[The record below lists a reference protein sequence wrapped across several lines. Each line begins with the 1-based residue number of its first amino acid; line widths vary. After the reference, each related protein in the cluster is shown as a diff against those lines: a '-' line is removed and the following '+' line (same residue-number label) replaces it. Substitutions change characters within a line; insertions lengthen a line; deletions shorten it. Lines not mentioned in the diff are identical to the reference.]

1 MGQTPS
7 GEQGAHGRRV
17 GGAWEASRE
26 LCASILPPVRPSI
39 RVYALEVD
47 SRERRFIARLR
58 ARDERAFNELVTGY
72 QQPIFGL
79 VLRLLGGR
87 REEARDV
94 TQEVF
99 VQVFKSIDQFRGDAA
114 VGTWV
119 YRIAVNLS
127 KNRIRSLQ
135 RRPTDGASE
144 FEEHGAGG
152 VPLDAPASSPTSARF
167 SRPDQLVEGYQ
178 AEAIVRRCI
187 RELDPDFQEILV
199 LRDVEELSYDEI
211 AEITGLAMG
220 TVRSRLHRARTMLRA
235 AVDAALRGG
244 PNE

>member
-1 MGQTPS
+1 M
-7 GEQGAHGRRV
+7 
-17 GGAWEASRE
+17 
-26 LCASILPPVRPSI
+26 
-39 RVYALEVD
+39 D

-114 VGTWV
+114 VSTWV

-127 KNRIRSLQ
+127 KNRVRSLQ

-144 FEEHGAGG
+144 YEETGAGG
-152 VPLDAPASSPTSARF
+152 LPLEGPASSPTSDRF
-167 SRPDQLVEGYQ
+167 SRPDHLVEGYQ
-178 AEAIVRRCI
+178 AEAIVRQCI
-187 RELDPDFQEILV
+187 SDLEPDFREVLV
-199 LRDVEELSYDEI
+199 LRDVEELSYDAI
-211 AEITGLAMG
+211 AEVTGLAMG

-235 AVDAALRGG
+235 AVDAALRGV

>member
-1 MGQTPS
+1 VPWVPS
-7 GEQGAHGRRV
+7 GELGAIRARAGRTL
-17 GGAWEASRE
+17 GARRK
-26 LCASILPPVRPSI
+26 SILPPSGPAFS
-39 RVYALEVD
+39 YTTEEVD

-114 VGTWV
+114 VSTWV

-127 KNRIRSLQ
+127 KNRVRSLQ

-144 FEEHGAGG
+144 FEETGGGG

-167 SRPDQLVEGYQ
+167 SRPDHLVEGYQ
-178 AEAIVRRCI
+178 AEVIVRECI
-187 RELDPDFQEILV
+187 SNLEPDFREVLV

-211 AEITGLAMG
+211 ADVTGLAMG
-220 TVRSRLHRARTMLRA
+220 TVRSRLHRARTMLKA
-235 AVDAALRGG
+235 AVEEALHGG
-244 PNE
+244 SDE

>member
-1 MGQTPS
+1 
-7 GEQGAHGRRV
+7 
-17 GGAWEASRE
+17 
-26 LCASILPPVRPSI
+26 
-39 RVYALEVD
+39 VD

-114 VGTWV
+114 VSTWV

-127 KNRIRSLQ
+127 KNRVRSLQ

-144 FEEHGAGG
+144 FEEIGA
-152 VPLDAPASSPTSARF
+152 PLDAPASSPTSARF

-178 AEAIVRRCI
+178 AEGIVRQCI
-187 RELDPDFQEILV
+187 SNLDPDFREVLV
-199 LRDVEELSYDEI
+199 LRDVEELSYDAI
-211 AEITGLAMG
+211 AEVTGLAMG
-220 TVRSRLHRARTMLRA
+220 TVRSRLHRARTMLKA
-235 AVDAALRGG
+235 AVDEALHGG
-244 PNE
+244 SDE